1 MTPLSYDTL
10 EYASGF
16 CSEQCPDGIVAV
28 AGNTLRIITIERLG
42 QGFNEK
48 VMPLLYTPRKSCVL
62 PSTPLMLIV
71 EADHATAPASI
82 KEATKDEYVVP
93 YVAEAAE
100 DEEEEEAEV
109 LWDESVY
116 GAPRSEE
123 GEWASCIRL
132 VDCKEGKTLQL
143 IDLED
148 NEAAFSCCSV

>member
-1 MTPLSYDTL
+1 M
-10 EYASGF
+10 
-16 CSEQCPDGIVAV
+16 
-28 AGNTLRIITIERLG
+28 
-42 QGFNEK
+42 
-48 VMPLLYTPRKSCVL
+48 
-62 PSTPLMLIV
+62 
-71 EADHATAPASI
+71 
-82 KEATKDEYVVP
+82 VP

-148 NEAAFSCCSV
+148 NEAAFSCCSVQFASRPGEWFVARRTPLSASTQDPIIVVCPSPLL